1 MSKTCSALLTKSPAL
16 PGVTLSDATSTFVLT
31 SYTEVS
37 SAVCSFFFTFSLRDR
52 DVIFRKKKS
61 MSLTETQNTVLENHS
76 TTLPPF
82 ETLEILLRSF
92 QKQSK
97 AAFFL

>member
-52 DVIFRKKKS
+52 DVIFIKKKIDE
-61 MSLTETQNTVLENHS
+61 LDRDTEHS
-76 TTLPPF
+76 VRESQHNF
-82 ETLEILLRSF
+82 
-92 QKQSK
+92 
-97 AAFFL
+97 AAL